1 MPNQYA
7 KVKNAVNGKEE
18 VQDDTDHTYG
28 FIDDFYEEGVN
39 TSNIY
44 ESRQEID
51 YDYWISEHNAYVSI
65 I

>member
-7 KVKNAVNGKEE
+7 KVKNDVTGEE
-18 VQDDTDHTYG
+18 GVQDDTDHNYG
-28 FIDDFYEEGVN
+28 CIDEYLEVATN

-51 YDYWISEHNAYVSI
+51 HDY
-65 I
+65 